1 MVFQHKLAK
10 VWGGGQETF
19 ATVAP
24 GDWVRRPPQGR
35 GSQGRLKSKSWR
47 GALGAAQPTSDHGA
61 RIKDV
66 GITGRGSHRTRE
78 SQGWESQGAGIT
90 RRWNHGALE
99 SRGPGITG
107 RGNHRGPESPGA
119 GITERG
125 NHGMRESRGAGI
137 KGRRNHGAQE
147 SGFSNND

>member
-1 MVFQHKLAK
+1 MVFQHKMAK

-99 SRGPGITG
+99 SRGAGITG
-107 RGNHRGPESPGA
+107 GRKHQAPNHRTWESRDA
-119 GITERG
+119 GITGGRNQG
-125 NHGMRESRGAGI
+125 APESRGAGI
-137 KGRRNHGAQE
+137 RLLQQ
-147 SGFSNND
+147 